1 MERAQKSH
9 TELYR
14 LGKNTLTALGYEDE
28 LLGPIVRPHAD
39 VLGPGF
45 DFGKM
50 VEPFSLLF
58 FRVSLANVFSPHYFE
73 QCSSLC
79 ATIYCNN
86 NPANKLH

>member
-39 VLGPGF
+39 
-45 DFGKM
+45 GKM

-58 FRVSLANVFSPHYFE
+58 FRVSLANVFSPHFFE

-86 NPANKLH
+86 NQANKLH

>member
-58 FRVSLANVFSPHYFE
+58 FRVSLANVFSPHFF
-73 QCSSLC
+73 
-79 ATIYCNN
+79 
-86 NPANKLH
+86 